1 MRPCPPSLHPRWGAM
16 VELQEKAQAP
26 EKEDLSQAMYDIRM
40 RDGFVAGGEEEEE
53 EEKPKSR
60 CKEYLCSFRDWLLSP
75 SDGDVSVSPEGGKQ
89 QHHHLHVR
97 RSDNSDEAPPRPQG
111 HWIRRAAK
119 TNIFEVIFLLCL
131 IALCMVLGVDAA
143 CMSSTCSAE
152 TQARLFVVE
161 EVFVGLFVVEWCLRF
176 VEGGFAWLKSPRGL
190 LDTTLVWLAGA
201 LVFWCLL
208 WVMPSLWQ
216 LNRLFLGLHS
226 LRGLRLILVSPV
238 LRRFKT
244 LRMLV
249 LGMIGA
255 AGTLLACCTLL
266 ATFVF
271 MFAIIAREYIGGQT
285 ERSEDPSRAVFS
297 YQQGIF
303 TACLGVTHFIF
314 NDNAVTQI
322 EELRV
327 THPWSPLFCYGF
339 MALAQFLILNLILAV
354 IVDSAAKMM
363 KVTEEE
369 LADQQAAAER
379 TWAEALA
386 RIFSELDTD
395 LDGEVSEEEFLGA
408 FELEECRSRFLMMG
422 IQPRELKLLFTAL
435 DVKESGFID
444 RLEFCSAMTEAKGQ
458 ASGKSMLVA
467 KKKAEKIEKRIQKYF
482 FKGGSAFIRPSD
494 EVTMLEDALTGK
506 LFQLEE
512 TADKRLSSIEK
523 YLKLSKRT
531 ARDLQENLRALR
543 KQVHREPGAA
553 AALRAAVLE
562 QEALAEQAAI
572 KEPRRTRKAK
582 APQAEEL
589 AEQPVEASGEAPKT
603 RTRRRS
609 RSGQAALA
617 GPEGREVAQEP
628 QRDSSPSAARRQKK
642 STKPRSRQ
650 LVETQEEGFAAPVAV
665 M

>member
-1 MRPCPPSLHPRWGAM
+1 M
-16 VELQEKAQAP
+16 VELQEQVQAP
-26 EKEDLSQAMYDIRM
+26 EKEDLYDIRV
-40 RDGFVAGGEEEEE
+40 REGFVPEDAAAAEVK
-53 EEKPKSR
+53 EEKKPQSR